1 MRWYCVLCFCAS
13 RLKNS
18 TLLLLSASVIFT
30 PSSRMARSSGGGRK
44 SAIIRGLPIGSS
56 VYLIFVVIDLLS
68 FPPVAGTENTHDAGA
83 IGEANSKN
91 AGLDTS
97 KAEIASFSRAVLDI
111 LGDYTARVGK
121 CQLRGGEIDA
131 VLEPIRPILGGIPV
145 ESGLG
150 QGGILPDSHTRTHTT
165 ASPPRARAEA

>member
-18 TLLLLSASVIFT
+18 TLLLLRARVIFT
-30 PSSRMARSSGGGRK
+30 PSSRMARSSGRGRK
-44 SAIIRGLPIGSS
+44 SAITRGLPIGSS

-68 FPPVAGTENTHDAGA
+68 SPPVAGTKNGYDAGA
-83 IGEANSKN
+83 IGEANSQN
-91 AGLDTS
+91 AGIDTS
-97 KAEIASFSRAVLDI
+97 KAEIASFARAVLDI

-131 VLEPIRPILGGIPV
+131 VLEPIRAVLGRIPV
-145 ESGLG
+145 KSDLG
-150 QGGILPDSHTRTHTT
+150 HMAYYWI
-165 ASPPRARAEA
+165 AI